1 MIMKR
6 IFFVFFLAITFFTQ
20 AQSEDIVAIIDDLTI
35 KWDKR
40 AAELGKYTGLKYY
53 CTSDKYRTE
62 TIELLDKIHHYDTV
76 LYQVVTEKYKDTKDK
91 EAQATIDDI
100 LTVETEYTTPNFKKF
115 LTEECTKYEEAG
127 EEYGTQSGSKFY
139 KEVEKIEKELDKYVS
154 KITERID
161 LIDEHVH
168 HLKLD

>member
-1 MIMKR
+1 MR
-6 IFFVFFLAITFFTQ
+6 RLFFVFFFTVALFTQ
-20 AQSEDIVAIIDDLTI
+20 AQDEDIVAIIDDLTV

-40 AAELGKYTGLKYY
+40 AGELGKYTGLKYY
-53 CTSDKYRTE
+53 CTSDKYRNE

-76 LYQVVTEKYKDTKDK
+76 LYQVVTEKYKDSKDK

-100 LTVETEYTTPNFKKF
+100 LTVETEYTTPNFKTF
-115 LTEECTKYEEAG
+115 LSEECAKYEEAG

-139 KEVEKIEKELDKYVS
+139 KEVEKIEKELNKYIS